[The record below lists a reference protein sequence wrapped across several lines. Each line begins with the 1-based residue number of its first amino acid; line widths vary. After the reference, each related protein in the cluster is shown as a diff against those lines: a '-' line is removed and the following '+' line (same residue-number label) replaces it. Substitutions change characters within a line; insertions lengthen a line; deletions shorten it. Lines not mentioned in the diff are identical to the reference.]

1 MAGNLNKSWYK
12 LLLIILKVIPY
23 IVAVGYVMYTLLS
36 FMGVNVDSMGYF
48 IHISIL
54 SWVFIYMCS
63 WVFDFCIVHRIP
75 LYYIGINDSISI
87 IDEYIG
93 IPISTFKLLVLHA
106 IIIGVFIIIYAII
119 YVKNNKRVTT

>member
-1 MAGNLNKSWYK
+1 
-12 LLLIILKVIPY
+12 
-23 IVAVGYVMYTLLS
+23 MYTLLS
-36 FMGVNVDSMGYF
+36 FIGVNVDSMGYF

-93 IPISTFKLLVLHA
+93 IPISTFNLLVLHA